1 MLCEACGTPF
11 EPKRSGGR
19 FCSNRCRAKAWRE
32 QKDREMAAALDEAER
47 ALRKVRRAL
56 VRAEMQNN

>member
-1 MLCEACGTPF
+1 MLCKTCGTTF
-11 EPKRSGGR
+11 EPKRGEGR

-32 QKDREMAAALDEAER
+32 QRGRDLTAALDEAER

-56 VRAEMQNN
+56 GEG

>member
-32 QKDREMAAALDEAER
+32 RRVEFDRGR
-47 ALRKVRRAL
+47 QRKVRDLLEEAL
-56 VRAEMQNN
+56 EVLAEGD